1 VWGLYHQ
8 IIQSYCNDEGVIDDL
23 VSQASVPLINFMDK
37 AGQVFRD
44 SPIFNGQTPLQL
56 MFAFVSKIFQDGSAL
71 NDEIHSMC
79 AVTLIMALLEHIEGI
94 DEHIHT
100 INQLYLKEIG
110 ESQVQSYKN
119 MLVQG
124 IMMLFHYNLNATF
137 TSFQTLGAL
146 GQSEG

>member
-1 VWGLYHQ
+1 
-8 IIQSYCNDEGVIDDL
+8 
-23 VSQASVPLINFMDK
+23 
-37 AGQVFRD
+37 
-44 SPIFNGQTPLQL
+44 
-56 MFAFVSKIFQDGSAL
+56 
-71 NDEIHSMC
+71 
-79 AVTLIMALLEHIEGI
+79 MALLEHIEGI

-146 GQSEG
+146 GQSEGQSNVLDYILENTQSMDKDFEIKRMLIGLVTITLQPEST